1 MIERAE
7 TVHSAIVASAGLAL
21 GPLVVHRQAK
31 RVART
36 PGSADQERSAL
47 RAALAQAEQELN
59 ALAESSDDAAAEIIE
74 FQVALLDDEDLIDP
88 IDAAIADGAAA
99 DTAWAEALDREIADY
114 LDGDDEYFQARAA
127 DLTDLRERVL
137 DALAGAAEVAPT
149 AIAPDAIY
157 AADDLTPSR
166 FLETDWARYAGAA
179 LVGGSA
185 SSHVAMLARA
195 RGVPM
200 LVGLG
205 DGCVEAADGALA
217 VLDAE
222 AGRLVLDPSTATQQ
236 STRDR
241 MAERARRAA
250 EEARYLD
257 RPAVTASGERIE
269 VLINVDDP
277 SGLAALDPGHCD
289 GIGLT
294 RTEFLF
300 ENSGGLPDEE
310 TQLRA
315 YRAILAW
322 AKGKPVTI
330 RTLDAGGDKPIAG
343 LTADGESNPFL
354 GVRGLRLSL
363 ARPDVFRVQLRALA
377 RAAADGPLKVMVPMV
392 TEPGEFRDFRSLFDA
407 VLDELA
413 QEDVPTARPPL
424 GMMIEVPAAAL
435 TAERFEADFFSIGS
449 NDLVQYVT
457 ATARDNAA
465 VAALHDARNP
475 AVLELIGRVV
485 EAGRRIGAGV
495 SLCGDMAGERDLL
508 PLLLEAGLRTVSV
521 SPARLAATKAAVAR
535 FGETAPQARHG

>member
-1 MIERAE
+1 MSERAE

-21 GPLVVHRQAK
+21 GPLVVHHQAK
-31 RVART
+31 RSART

-47 RAALAQAEQELN
+47 RAALTQAEQELG
-59 ALAESSDDAAAEIIE
+59 ALAESCDDAAAEIIE
-74 FQVALLDDEDLIDP
+74 FQIALLDDEDLIDP

-99 DTAWAEALDREIADY
+99 DAAWAEALDREIADY
-114 LDGDDEYFQARAA
+114 LDGDDEYFQARAS

-137 DALAGAAEVAPT
+137 DALAGTAKVAPATT
-149 AIAPDAIY
+149 APNAIY

-166 FLETDWARYAGAA
+166 FLETDWARFAGAA
-179 LVGGSA
+179 LVNGSA

-205 DGCVEAADGALA
+205 GSVVETADGALA

-236 STRDR
+236 SARDR

-257 RPAVTASGERIE
+257 RPAVTASGEHIE

-277 SGLAALDPGHCD
+277 AGLAALDPDHCD

-300 ENSGGLPDEE
+300 EKSGGLPDEE
-310 TQLRA
+310 TQFRA
-315 YRAILAW
+315 YRDILAW
-322 AKGKPVTI
+322 AKGKPVTV

-343 LTADGESNPFL
+343 LTADGETNPFL

-363 ARPDVFRVQLRALA
+363 ARPEAFRVQLRALA
-377 RAAADGPLKVMVPMV
+377 RAAAGGALKVMVPMV
-392 TEPGEFRDFRSLFDA
+392 TEPSEFRTFRDLFDT

-413 QEDVPTARPPL
+413 HEGMASAKPDL

-485 EAGRRIGAGV
+485 EAGRRIGAEV
-495 SLCGDMAGERDLL
+495 SLCGDMAGEPDLL
-508 PLLLEAGLRTVSV
+508 PLLLETGLRTVSV
-521 SPARLAATKAAVAR
+521 SPARLATTKAAVAR
-535 FGETAPQARHG
+535 FGDTPPQASHG